1 MKPYNNQES
10 KKSQVRR
17 MFDTIAPS
25 YDRLNHL
32 LSFNFDRLW
41 RKRLVKM
48 VAAENP
54 NMVVDV
60 ATGTGDVALAIAR
73 RMPEAKVVG
82 IDLSEGML
90 AVAQEKSKGSEV
102 TERIEWLV
110 GDGEALPTEDGVA
123 DVVTVVFGI
132 RNFQNA
138 EAGIAEAFRTLRS
151 GGCYMVMEFTTPR
164 GKIFGALYR
173 FYSKHIMPR
182 VGALVSKDR
191 SAYTYL
197 PESIPE
203 FANSGFEQKL
213 SDAGFRVER
222 LRPQMRGIATIF
234 VARKPN

>member
-73 RMPEAKVVG
+73 RMPEAKMVG

-90 AVAQEKSKGSEV
+90 AVAKEKSKGSEV

-164 GKIFGALYR
+164 GIIFGALYR

-213 SDAGFRVER
+213 TDAGFRVER

>member
-1 MKPYNNQES
+1 MKPYNSEES

-41 RKRLVKM
+41 RRRLVGM
-48 VAAENP
+48 VAAEKP
-54 NMVVDV
+54 SMVVDV

-90 AVAQEKSKGSEV
+90 AVARHKSQGYAV
-102 TERIEWLV
+102 TERIDWQV
-110 GDGEALPTEDGVA
+110 GDGEALPTADGVA

-138 EAGIAEAFRTLRS
+138 EAGISEAYRTLRP
-151 GGCYMVMEFTTPR
+151 GGCYMVMEFTNPR
-164 GKIFGALYR
+164 GKFFSALYR

-213 SDAGFRVER
+213 TDAGFCVER
-222 LRPQMRGIATIF
+222 LRPLMRGIATIF
-234 VARKPN
+234 VARKTN

>member
-1 MKPYNNQES
+1 MDLSAIRYPTSMHSVRVSELLRSSRPLWMKP
-10 KKSQVRR
+10 
-17 MFDTIAPS
+17 
-25 YDRLNHL
+25 
-32 LSFNFDRLW
+32 
-41 RKRLVKM
+41 
-48 VAAENP
+48 
-54 NMVVDV
+54 
-60 ATGTGDVALAIAR
+60 
-73 RMPEAKVVG
+73 
-82 IDLSEGML
+82 
-90 AVAQEKSKGSEV
+90 
-102 TERIEWLV
+102 
-110 GDGEALPTEDGVA
+110 
-123 DVVTVVFGI
+123 VVFGI

-213 SDAGFRVER
+213 TDAGFRVER

>member
-151 GGCYMVMEFTTPR
+151 DGCYMVMEFTTPR

-213 SDAGFRVER
+213 TDAGFRVER

>member
-123 DVVTVVFGI
+123 DVVTVVSGI
-132 RNFQNA
+132 RNVQNA

-213 SDAGFRVER
+213 TDAGFRVER

>member
-90 AVAQEKSKGSEV
+90 AVAQEKSKGCAV

-213 SDAGFRVER
+213 TDAGFRVER

>member
-41 RKRLVKM
+41 RQRLVKM

-54 NMVVDV
+54 NMIVDV

-90 AVAQEKSKGSEV
+90 AVAKEKSKGSEV
-102 TERIEWLV
+102 TEHIEWLV

-213 SDAGFRVER
+213 TDAGFRVER

>member
-54 NMVVDV
+54 NMVIDV

-90 AVAQEKSKGSEV
+90 AVAKEKSKGSEV

-182 VGALVSKDR
+182 VGALVSKDM

-213 SDAGFRVER
+213 TDAGFRVER

>member
-73 RMPEAKVVG
+73 RMPEAKVIG

-90 AVAQEKSKGSEV
+90 AVAKEKSKGSEV

-213 SDAGFRVER
+213 TDAGFRVER

>member
-90 AVAQEKSKGSEV
+90 AVAKEKSKGSEV

-213 SDAGFRVER
+213 TDAGFRVER

>member
-90 AVAQEKSKGSEV
+90 AVAQEKSKVCAV

-110 GDGEALPTEDGVA
+110 GDGEAIKQRDSKRELD
-123 DVVTVVFGI
+123 
-132 RNFQNA
+132 R
-138 EAGIAEAFRTLRS
+138 
-151 GGCYMVMEFTTPR
+151 VM
-164 GKIFGALYR
+164 KY
-173 FYSKHIMPR
+173 
-182 VGALVSKDR
+182 
-191 SAYTYL
+191 
-197 PESIPE
+197 
-203 FANSGFEQKL
+203 
-213 SDAGFRVER
+213 
-222 LRPQMRGIATIF
+222 
-234 VARKPN
+234 

>member
-90 AVAQEKSKGSEV
+90 AVAKEKSKGEAV

-138 EAGIAEAFRTLRS
+138 EAGIAEAFRTLCS

-173 FYSKHIMPR
+173 FYSKYIMPR

-213 SDAGFRVER
+213 TDAGFRVER

>member
-1 MKPYNNQES
+1 
-10 KKSQVRR
+10 

-213 SDAGFRVER
+213 TDAGFRVER

>member
-54 NMVVDV
+54 NVVVDV

-90 AVAQEKSKGSEV
+90 AVAKEKSKGSEV

-151 GGCYMVMEFTTPR
+151 GGCYMIMEFTTPR

-213 SDAGFRVER
+213 TDAGFRVER
-222 LRPQMRGIATIF
+222 LRSQMRGIATIF

>member
-48 VAAENP
+48 MAAENP

-90 AVAQEKSKGSEV
+90 AVAKEKSKGSEV

-151 GGCYMVMEFTTPR
+151 GGCYMVMEFTTPH

-213 SDAGFRVER
+213 TDAGFRVER

>member
-90 AVAQEKSKGSEV
+90 AVAKEKSKGCAV

-173 FYSKHIMPR
+173 FYSKHIMPC

-213 SDAGFRVER
+213 TDAGFRVER

>member
-48 VAAENP
+48 VTAENP

-90 AVAQEKSKGSEV
+90 AVAKEKSKGSEV

-213 SDAGFRVER
+213 TDAGFRVEQ

>member
-41 RKRLVKM
+41 RQRLVKM

-54 NMVVDV
+54 NMIVDV

-90 AVAQEKSKGSEV
+90 AVAKEKSKGSEV

-213 SDAGFRVER
+213 TDAGFRVER

>member
-102 TERIEWLV
+102 TEHIEWLV

-213 SDAGFRVER
+213 TDAGFRVER

>member
-90 AVAQEKSKGSEV
+90 AVAKEKSKGSEV

-213 SDAGFRVER
+213 TNAGFRVER

>member
-1 MKPYNNQES
+1 MKPYNQQES

-41 RKRLVKM
+41 RRKLVRM
-48 VAAENP
+48 VAAESP
-54 NMVVDV
+54 KVVVDV

-73 RMPEAKVVG
+73 RLPEVRVVG

-90 AVAQEKSKGSEV
+90 AVARQKSEGNPT
-102 TERIEWLV
+102 TERIEWQV
-110 GDGEALPTEDGVA
+110 GDGEALPTTDGEA

-138 EAGIAEAFRTLRS
+138 EAGISEAYRTLRP

-213 SDAGFRVER
+213 TDAGFRVER
-222 LRPQMRGIATIF
+222 LRPMMRGIATIF
-234 VARKPN
+234 VARKPI

>member
-138 EAGIAEAFRTLRS
+138 EAGIAEAFRTLRN

-213 SDAGFRVER
+213 TDAGFRVER
-222 LRPQMRGIATIF
+222 LCPQMRGIATIF
-234 VARKPN
+234 VARKID

>member
-90 AVAQEKSKGSEV
+90 AVAKEKSKGSEV

-203 FANSGFEQKL
+203 FVNSGFEQKL
-213 SDAGFRVER
+213 TDAGFRVER

>member
-1 MKPYNNQES
+1 
-10 KKSQVRR
+10 

-90 AVAQEKSKGSEV
+90 AVAKEKSKGSEV

-213 SDAGFRVER
+213 TDAGFRVER

>member
-90 AVAQEKSKGSEV
+90 AVAKEKSKGSEV

-213 SDAGFRVER
+213 TDAGFRVER

-234 VARKPN
+234 IARKPN

>member
-90 AVAQEKSKGSEV
+90 AVAKEKSKGSEV

-191 SAYTYL
+191 SADTYL
-197 PESIPE
+197 PESIPA

-213 SDAGFRVER
+213 TDAGFRVER

>member
-90 AVAQEKSKGSEV
+90 AVAKEKSKGSEV

-213 SDAGFRVER
+213 TDAGFRVEQ

>member
-90 AVAQEKSKGSEV
+90 AVAKEKSKGSEV

-213 SDAGFRVER
+213 TDAGFLVER

>member
-90 AVAQEKSKGSEV
+90 AVAKEKSKGSEV

>member
-73 RMPEAKVVG
+73 RMSEAKVVG

-90 AVAQEKSKGSEV
+90 AVAKEKSKGSEV

-213 SDAGFRVER
+213 TDAGFRVER

>member
-90 AVAQEKSKGSEV
+90 AVAKEKSKGEAV

-213 SDAGFRVER
+213 TDAGFRVER

>member
-213 SDAGFRVER
+213 TDAGFRVER